1 MRPRAV
7 HEGRARPARR
17 SRLRSQAVSRGKLLV
32 RNARADR
39 ERRRARRTRAGRR
52 RCGRGDEAIHGQLRE
67 EQPRDFVRLGAA
79 RARRGAP
86 VGRAAAG
93 VVHAGHVRH
102 LQGEARVGAGR
113 DEAQRRHPPARDR
126 SGDGAAV
133 LQQAAVGS
141 GDRQVVKTSHRSSGR
156 DASRPDK
163 HPSENNDT
171 AELWLKNLER
181 QRARCAFQGDRP

>member
-1 MRPRAV
+1 MRAGAV

-17 SRLRSQAVSRGKLLV
+17 GRLRPQAVSRGELLV

-39 ERRRARRTRAGRR
+39 ERRRARRTRARGRR
-52 RCGRGDEAIHGQLRE
+52 RRRRDEAVHRQFRE
-67 EQPRDFVRLGAA
+67 EQPRDLVRLGAA

-86 VGRAAAG
+86 VWRAAAG
-93 VVHAGHVRH
+93 IVHAGHVRH

-126 SGDGAAV
+126 SGHGAAL

-141 GDRQVVKTSHRSSGR
+141 RHRQIARNASS
-156 DASRPDK
+156 AV
-163 HPSENNDT
+163 
-171 AELWLKNLER
+171 
-181 QRARCAFQGDRP
+181 RARRVRTSIRRKIAIPWICG